1 MALKLEYSPGA
12 TPLSPEE
19 LQGLIPSFVTT
30 QGALNEFEQANILHG
45 MVWAA
50 RSRQS
55 ILSEKFVLDLHKHM
69 FGETWKWAG
78 VYRTSD
84 KNIGCSYWDVPMGV
98 VELLKNTEARI
109 EGRSTPP
116 DEIAVRL
123 HHKLVSI
130 HPFPNGNGRHSRLM
144 ADLLIK
150 KLSARPFTWGGLVDL
165 VSPSA
170 IRNQYLSALRAA
182 DNRDI
187 GPLLLF
193 ARS

>member
-1 MALKLEYSPGA
+1 MALIPEYSPGA

-50 RSRQS
+50 KSKQD

-78 VYRTSD
+78 TYRTSD
-84 KNIGCSYWDVPMGV
+84 KNIGCPYWDVPMRV
-98 VELLKNTEARI
+98 VELLKNTEAMI
-109 EGRSTPP
+109 AGRSTPP
-116 DEIAVRL
+116 DEIAIRF

-150 KLSARPFTWGGLVDL
+150 KLGARPLTWGGQVDL

-170 IRNQYLSALRAA
+170 MRNQYLSALRTA

>member
-1 MALKLEYSPGA
+1 MALIPEYSPEA

-19 LQGLIPSFVTT
+19 LQGLIPSFVIT

-50 RSRQS
+50 KSRHD

-84 KNIGCSYWDVPMGV
+84 KNIGCPYWDVPMRV
-98 VELLKNTEARI
+98 VELLKNTKAI
-109 EGRSTPP
+109 MAGLSTPP
-116 DEIAVRL
+116 DEIAIRF
-123 HHKLVSI
+123 HHRLVSI

-150 KLSARPFTWGGLVDL
+150 KLGASPFTWGGQVDL

-193 ARS
+193 SRS

>member
-1 MALKLEYSPGA
+1 MALKPEYPQGA

-19 LQGLIPSFVTT
+19 LMGLLPSFIST
-30 QGALNEFEQANILHG
+30 QGALNEYEQANIVHG

-50 RSRQS
+50 KSRKD
-55 ILSEKFVLDLHKHM
+55 ILTEKFVIDLHKHM

-78 VYRTSD
+78 NYRTSD
-84 KNIGCSYWDVPMGV
+84 KNIGCPYWDVPMRV
-98 VELLKNTEARI
+98 IELLKNTLVII
-109 EGRSTPP
+109 ESFSNSP
-116 DEIAVRL
+116 DEVAVRF

-150 KLSARPFTWGGLVDL
+150 RLGGIPFSWGGQVDL
-165 VSPSA
+165 VSSSA
-170 IRNQYLSALRAA
+170 IRSQYLSALRAA